1 MTVRLRM
8 AVHGTKGNRIF
19 HLVAIDHRRR
29 RDGKP
34 MELLGVYDP
43 SPKFD
48 KLGEQ
53 SYKTMKWSVDRIK
66 YWLGVGAVPSK
77 PVVRFLE
84 WGGVIPPDSRYHPK
98 PWSTST
104 PDSSSSVPEPSDPPP
119 TTTSPPQPM
128 Q

>member
-8 AVHGTKGNRIF
+8 AVHGTKRNRIF

-34 MELLGVYDP
+34 IELLGMYDP
-43 SPKFD
+43 YPNVD
-48 KLGEQ
+48 KVGEH

-84 WGGVIPPDSRYHPK
+84 WVRLQVGSWLCTCSNNHREV
-98 PWSTST
+98 
-104 PDSSSSVPEPSDPPP
+104 
-119 TTTSPPQPM
+119 
-128 Q
+128 

>member
-8 AVHGTKGNRIF
+8 AVHGTKRNRIF

-34 MELLGVYDP
+34 IELLGMYDP
-43 SPKFD
+43 YPNFD
-48 KLGEQ
+48 KHGEH
-53 SYKTMKWSVDRIK
+53 SHKTMKWSVDRIK

-84 WGGVIPPDSRYHPK
+84 WVGYKLVLDYAL
-98 PWSTST
+98 TQAQ
-104 PDSSSSVPEPSDPPP
+104 
-119 TTTSPPQPM
+119 TTTGRCNSIRLQISF
-128 Q
+128 QVVERSYTQL